1 MAQSALQFDQVNNSK
16 EVSYTIEKKN
26 TKLSRHRF
34 QVAANSKKESTVQI
48 VEDLLSIVQ
57 LVKDPLSTVQLVKYS
72 KSTVQ
77 LVKDF

>member
-1 MAQSALQFDQVNNSK
+1 M
-16 EVSYTIEKKN
+16 
-26 TKLSRHRF
+26 LSRHRF

-72 KSTVQ
+72 KSTVH